1 MNAMGILDRLST
13 LVKSNLNSA
22 IDKMTDPGKE
32 IDQMI
37 ADLDDQ
43 LRKARVEVTQ
53 ALAGEKRSKQKLE
66 ALAKDAAEWEA
77 RAERAVLAGDDG
89 LAKQALE
96 RRASIGADLVET
108 EKVLNEQAGYADQLT
123 AALKAAEAR
132 VAEVKS
138 RKETLKAQARAR
150 KANDKGAGMTGTSA
164 FDKFDQLS
172 AGVDAAEAENQLD
185 DELAKSRHED
195 AHSKDVER
203 KLGDLEKNKDLDD
216 RLAALK
222 AKLDKKER
230 AWRQRTCR
238 TFCRLNRQT
247 SGSAASHNF
256 ASQRPAERARPSAGD
271 ASAKKSAP
279 VPRAASESERAWRQR
294 ACRSDAK
301 LCEAALLAFEHER
314 EGHVGDHSVGARK
327 LPVLHLARH
336 AALGRRIAQ
345 RRAVD
350 LHGLDA
356 PVEVHLPVE
365 LHLADQVRKAQQLL
379 LVAELNRRGVRLH
392 HFEDLLA

>member
-1 MNAMGILDRLST
+1 MGILDRLST

-37 ADLDDQ
+37 TELDEQ
-43 LRKARVEVTQ
+43 LRKARVEVTG

-66 ALAKDAAEWEA
+66 ALATDASEWEA

-96 RRASIGADLVET
+96 RRAAIGADLVET
-108 EKVLNEQAGYADQLT
+108 EKALNEQAAYADQLT

-150 KANDKGAGMTGTSA
+150 KATDQGRGMTGTSA

-203 KLGDLEKNKDLDD
+203 KLGDLAKNKDLDD

-222 AKLDKKER
+222 AKLDKK
-230 AWRQRTCR
+230 
-238 TFCRLNRQT
+238 
-247 SGSAASHNF
+247 
-256 ASQRPAERARPSAGD
+256 D
-271 ASAKKSAP
+271 
-279 VPRAASESERAWRQR
+279 
-294 ACRSDAK
+294 
-301 LCEAALLAFEHER
+301 
-314 EGHVGDHSVGARK
+314 
-327 LPVLHLARH
+327 
-336 AALGRRIAQ
+336 
-345 RRAVD
+345 
-350 LHGLDA
+350 
-356 PVEVHLPVE
+356 
-365 LHLADQVRKAQQLL
+365 
-379 LVAELNRRGVRLH
+379 
-392 HFEDLLA
+392 